1 MEITVEDD
9 EIDDYKVELKTDRPQ
24 DIDWDLNLVQKPG
37 KEQKVTKVVE
47 EVSKH
52 AVTFLQ
58 EISYDRDSLK
68 TKSQIN
74 INGYSEIIM
83 FSNKSVL

>member
-52 AVTFLQ
+52 TVTFL
-58 EISYDRDSLK
+58 
-68 TKSQIN
+68 
-74 INGYSEIIM
+74 
-83 FSNKSVL
+83 

>member
-1 MEITVEDD
+1 MYLPLYTMQCCGTGEAVEITIEDD

-47 EVSKH
+47 EVSM
-52 AVTFLQ
+52 Q
-58 EISYDRDSLK
+58 
-68 TKSQIN
+68 
-74 INGYSEIIM
+74 
-83 FSNKSVL
+83 

>member
-1 MEITVEDD
+1 MQCCGTGEAVEITIEDD

-47 EVSKH
+47 EVSMQW
-52 AVTFLQ
+52 L
-58 EISYDRDSLK
+58 S
-68 TKSQIN
+68 
-74 INGYSEIIM
+74 
-83 FSNKSVL
+83 